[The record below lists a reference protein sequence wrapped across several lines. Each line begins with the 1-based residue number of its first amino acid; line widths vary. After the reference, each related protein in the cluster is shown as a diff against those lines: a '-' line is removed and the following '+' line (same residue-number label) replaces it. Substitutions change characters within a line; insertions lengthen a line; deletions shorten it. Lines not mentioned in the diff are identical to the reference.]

1 MLSTRQYLRM
11 LGKTK
16 EGKETLK
23 KLLAICTNLTETE
36 YWLLTYAFIQQR
48 MRENT
53 CAKLNIG
60 TTKYATM
67 LNEALIKV
75 EFTIRDLDK
84 IRTL

>member
-1 MLSTRQYLRM
+1 MLTTRQYLRM

-23 KLLAICTNLTETE
+23 KLLAICKSLTETE
-36 YWLLTYAFIQQR
+36 YWLLYYAYHNNG
-48 MRENT
+48 MVENT
-53 CAKLNIG
+53 CAKLHIQK
-60 TTKYATM
+60 TKYHTM